1 MYHMYNKTFHIF
13 YILCTSV
20 HDMTCIQVHVALQRE
35 KYKKL
40 LHVQVQYPVTGTPL
54 SVSSQRTL

>member
-1 MYHMYNKTFHIF
+1 MIKITSYFF
-13 YILCTSV
+13 AYIVLHECV
-20 HDMTCIQVHVALQRE
+20 LQGIQVALQRE
-35 KYKKL
+35 KCKKL